1 MTVNKS
7 MFLILIHALIA
18 YVRLQKEQQN
28 LVQKKK

>member
-1 MTVNKS
+1 

-18 YVRLQKEQQN
+18 YARLQKEQQN